1 MLKILLTD
9 LYIVDKMDVPS
20 KYTIVKAVGV
30 SGQSRRAVAET
41 NAETNAKTT
50 PKKEP
55 VKSCVL

>member
-30 SGQSRRAVAET
+30 SGQVEEGGGRD
-41 NAETNAKTT
+41 K
-50 PKKEP
+50 
-55 VKSCVL
+55 C